1 MVLPLPQPAD
11 CQGRWIC
18 DGKGRGLQD
27 VLGGGVP
34 ECDGVCRHED
44 ANAAAGSCARGNAH
58 QGVAAVAGAVA
69 SWTSSLQGSSVQ
81 LLRLSRKG
89 RAANK
94 HDSATGQGSAVFR
107 VVMDRGIIWTETSS
121 PKDGVRLTTWEAKP
135 KEMQVVD
142 ASFWHCS

>member
-1 MVLPLPQPAD
+1 M
-11 CQGRWIC
+11 
-18 DGKGRGLQD
+18 
-27 VLGGGVP
+27 LGGGVP

-44 ANAAAGSCARGNAH
+44 ANAAAGSCARGDAH
-58 QGVAAVAGAVA
+58 EGVADVAGTDAA
-69 SWTSSLQGSSVQ
+69 RQSSLQGASVQ

-107 VVMDRGIIWTETSS
+107 VVMDRGIIWTETSN
-121 PKDGVRLTTWEAKP
+121 PKDGVRLTTWEAMS

>member
-1 MVLPLPQPAD
+1 M
-11 CQGRWIC
+11 
-18 DGKGRGLQD
+18 
-27 VLGGGVP
+27 LGGGVP
-34 ECDGVCRHED
+34 ERDGVCRHED

-94 HDSATGQGSAVFR
+94 HDSAADQGSAVFR
-107 VVMDRGIIWTETSS
+107 VVMDRGSIWTETSS
-121 PKDGVRLTTWEAKP
+121 PKDGVRLTTWEAMP
-135 KEMQVVD
+135 KKTQVAD
-142 ASFWHCS
+142 ASFRYCS